1 MEEQLGDG
9 EGVGTV
15 TVMPSPPDCV
25 AVLVGVGEVASVV
38 VGEAAAVGEQLSET
52 WPGLP

>member
-1 MEEQLGDG
+1 VQLGDG

-25 AVLVGVGEVASVV
+25 AVLVGAGEVVSVA
-38 VGEAAAVGEQLSET
+38 VGEAVLVGEQLSRT